1 MKKDDLFQLLR
12 NSSIEE
18 FNKERPFDESKSI
31 DLTELDFR
39 GCELKDANLSNC
51 DLTGSDFSAMYLKNV
66 KFDGSDLTSSDF
78 TGSTVKN
85 CSFSNSI
92 LNGVKFNNIITEK
105 CEFEEAD
112 FSGADLSSAELSSS
126 DLSTTLNLIECI
138 FDDSTIWPDEDML
151 PDKFETG
158 YQSDLSSLI
167 DDEEEGFSSSLD
179 Y

>member
-18 FNKERPFDESKSI
+18 FNKERPYDESELI

-66 KFDGSDLTSSDF
+66 NFNGSDLTSIDF
-78 TGSTVKN
+78 TGSTLKG
-85 CSFSNSI
+85 CDFTNSI
-92 LNGVKFNNIITEK
+92 LNGIKFNSVTIHK

-112 FSGADLSSAELSSS
+112 FSGADLSSADISSS
-126 DLSTTLNLIECI
+126 DLSTTKNLTECI
-138 FDDSTIWPDEDML
+138 FDGSTIWPDEDML
-151 PDKFETG
+151 PDGFETV
-158 YQSDLSSLI
+158 YQADLSSLI
-167 DDEEEGFSSSLD
+167 DEEDDFASNLD